1 MTKKINLFSFFSGS
15 GFLDLGFEKS
25 GFNIKLVNEF
35 FPSFMNA
42 YKFSRKYAKIELP
55 EFGYQNNDIND
66 FLSVRSNEL
75 KDYVNISK
83 KETLTGFIGGPPC
96 PDFSV
101 AGKNKGKDGDNGKL
115 SLSYVN
121 SIIQFLPDFFL
132 FENVKGLWKTEKH
145 RVFFEELK
153 HKLHEAGYCT
163 TEHLIN
169 ALEFGAP
176 QDRERILLFGVQKEL
191 LKKENY
197 KDSELLGFNWSKK
210 TLYSI
215 EDIKNK
221 DWPSVSPFEENSYLE
236 KPTDIFEQLT
246 VEYWFNKNDVQ
257 NHPNGNDFFQ
267 PKAGIIKMREIE
279 EGDVSKKCYKRL
291 HRWRYSPTAA
301 YGNNEVHLHPYK
313 IRRLSVAETLAIQ
326 SLPKDFVLPAEM
338 TLTDKFKTVGNG
350 VPYLAAKGIAE
361 TIKEYLEIL

>member
-215 EDIKNK
+215 EDI
-221 DWPSVSPFEENSYLE
+221 
-236 KPTDIFEQLT
+236 
-246 VEYWFNKNDVQ
+246 
-257 NHPNGNDFFQ
+257 
-267 PKAGIIKMREIE
+267 
-279 EGDVSKKCYKRL
+279 
-291 HRWRYSPTAA
+291 
-301 YGNNEVHLHPYK
+301 
-313 IRRLSVAETLAIQ
+313 
-326 SLPKDFVLPAEM
+326 
-338 TLTDKFKTVGNG
+338 
-350 VPYLAAKGIAE
+350 
-361 TIKEYLEIL
+361 